1 MRGQSLRAASLL
13 RPASGQGRGF
23 TLRNAIGRWLTA
35 TVVVGGLLAA
45 GSPAIAGQA
54 APSLATHA
62 LSAQQQAR
70 AAARDASGLKAV
82 PDAVGDESQ
91 ICLTNATSYCIKTNG
106 TGNQVTITS
115 VAADKANFTVV
126 YDSGGVHGWQD
137 GNGNCLREGTGGVVK
152 IENGPCNTS
161 DNAIS
166 GTTQVP
172 PGTAITMPISC
183 TPTAMSPATKS
194 GPVIP
199 PSRMAAIASG
209 TRLRDPGRRRP
220 ASGCQQLLHPAG
232 ARHAPA
238 SIVTTAATA

>member
-161 DNAIS
+161 DNADFWYHS
-166 GTTQVP
+166 GTTWYSNYDAHIMYTYGNVTGYKVWTGNP
-172 PGTAITMPISC
+172 PFNNGSYSKWNA
-183 TPTAMSPATKS
+183 PT
-194 GPVIP
+194 
-199 PSRMAAIASG
+199 
-209 TRLRDPGRRRP
+209 
-220 ASGCQQLLHPAG
+220 
-232 ARHAPA
+232 
-238 SIVTTAATA
+238 